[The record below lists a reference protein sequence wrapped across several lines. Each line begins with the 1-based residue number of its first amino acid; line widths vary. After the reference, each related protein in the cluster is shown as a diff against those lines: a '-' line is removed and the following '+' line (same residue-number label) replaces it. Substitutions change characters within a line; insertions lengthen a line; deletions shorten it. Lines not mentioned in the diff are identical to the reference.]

1 MDTAAS
7 KVDRNL
13 VAKAVQHI
21 DRDRVVKLVIDLTN
35 IPSPTGFEGDMA
47 RAYHQ
52 VLADAGLRATLQPIG
67 DERYNAIGRLPG
79 VGGGKSL
86 MFNGHLDTSFGP
98 EQAHRGIG
106 YRCEGTLVDDE
117 WIYGM
122 GSFNMKSALATYV
135 TAVEAI
141 NKAGIRLGGDVVIAG
156 VAGEIEKSPVNE
168 YDDRKYQ
175 GYGVGTKFAITHGAV
190 ADACILGEPTN
201 MKLIP
206 RHCGTTWLKIQV
218 PGHLIHTA
226 WSQVERNAINRARKV
241 LDAIHA
247 WIPEYC
253 RRNAV
258 GDFQPR
264 VNVAAI
270 EGGWPWRGAR
280 TPDNCCIY
288 LDVRTVP
295 DVLPVQVYNEVRALI
310 DRLVAEHPELE
321 GTTVDIYV
329 SAPGTSIPDDHELI
343 RTIVEAHTDQ
353 LGKPPE
359 MGIETWYSDAA
370 HMNRYGIPTVNY
382 GSAGRIRTG
391 GGGFSTHQG
400 EHVHIG
406 DMVDITKV
414 YVQCILSMCGVA
426 A

>member
-1 MDTAAS
+1 MNKPLD
-7 KVDRNL
+7 KNL
-13 VAKAVQHI
+13 VAKAVEHI
-21 DRDRVVKLVIDLTN
+21 DRDRLVKLVIDLTN

-47 RAYHQ
+47 RAVHQ
-52 VLADAGLRATLQPIG
+52 VLADAGMRATLQPIG
-67 DERYNAIGRLPG
+67 DERYNAIGRLQG
-79 VGGGKSL
+79 RGGGKSL

-122 GSFNMKSALATYV
+122 GSFNMKSAMATYV

-141 NKAGIRLGGDVVIAG
+141 RKAGIELGGDVVIAG

-175 GYGVGTKFAITHGAV
+175 GYGVGTKYAITHGAV

-201 MKLIP
+201 MMLIP
-206 RHCGTTWLKIQV
+206 RHCGTTWLKITV

-226 WSQVERNAINRARKV
+226 WSRVERNAINRSRLV
-241 LDAIHA
+241 LDALHE

-258 GDFQPR
+258 GEFQPR
-264 VNVAAI
+264 VNIAAI

-280 TPDNCCIY
+280 TPDNCNIY

-295 DVLPVQVYNEVRALI
+295 EVLPVQVYNEVRTLI
-310 DRLVAEHPELE
+310 ADLVARHEQLE

-343 RTIVEAHTDQ
+343 RTIVEAHSAQ
-353 LGKPPE
+353 LGKQPE
-359 MGIETWYSDAA
+359 FGIETWYSDAA

-414 YVQCILSMCGVA
+414 YVQCILDMCGVA
-426 A
+426 